1 MGPGREVTQALDALG
16 AEAAEPFADGLCG
29 CVEVTCGLGVAEA
42 AVHDGAHHLLSTSR
56 GKTGIVV
63 GVHSV
68 RSGESLAFGDIS
80 VHSSDRMDNLL
91 RVHS

>member
-1 MGPGREVTQALDALG
+1 MEAGYPGALVLA
-16 AEAAEPFADGLCG
+16 
-29 CVEVTCGLGVAEA
+29 
-42 AVHDGAHHLLSTSR
+42 R
-56 GKTGIVV
+56 IVV